1 MIIFL
6 KMLSNI
12 VKPFRYLHKHWCKG
26 HLVRHTEIQEIL
38 LKVRE
43 MITLMLY
50 LAYAKVDSAITVVSY
65 SKVSESTVIAI
76 GEANTS
82 LKK

>member
-1 MIIFL
+1 M
-6 KMLSNI
+6 
-12 VKPFRYLHKHWCKG
+12 
-26 HLVRHTEIQEIL
+26 RHTEIQEIL